1 MDQPDPERGTAAEDA
16 LRRLEARL
24 DRASE
29 AAERLL
35 AEAAARIG
43 GAGGTSPGGAGGTS
57 SGGAG
62 GTSAGGAGGTSAGGA
77 GGTSASGAGAAPAPA
92 EPGLAGQPASSVDE
106 AASAG
111 PDTEEPPPA
120 GWQIPGAAGSTAGRD
135 LDLLIGAVQ
144 SLRDLIPADLQR
156 RLSEALRELLLAVRA
171 LVDWYLERME
181 RRRAEPTEVQDIPID

>member
-35 AEAAARIG
+35 TEAAARI
-43 GAGGTSPGGAGGTS
+43 GGAGGTS

-62 GTSAGGAGGTSAGGA
+62 GTSA
-77 GGTSASGAGAAPAPA
+77 SGAGPAPAPA